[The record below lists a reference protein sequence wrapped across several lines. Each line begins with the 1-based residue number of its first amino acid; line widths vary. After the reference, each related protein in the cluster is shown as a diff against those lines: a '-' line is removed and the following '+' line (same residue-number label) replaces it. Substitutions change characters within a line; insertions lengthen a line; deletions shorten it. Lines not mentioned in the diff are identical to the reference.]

1 MVRRAVGVLLMCV
14 AVQGAV
20 AAQQPAPP
28 SAGQKRL
35 EDLVKRAE
43 GPYTKVGNYA
53 WSTPYRGKNMS
64 GITVRIVA
72 AEEGVFFFVDLFD
85 RKTVPLSRNLLLK
98 VAELNSHFDY
108 AKIALTDDSLQVRL
122 DCRAKLLDLDEF
134 KALESQ
140 IASVA
145 DEAYPLLKDFIQ

>member
-1 MVRRAVGVLLMCV
+1 MLRRAVAVVVMCGVMQV
-14 AVQGAV
+14 AVASGQSGA
-20 AAQQPAPP
+20 P

-35 EDLVKRAE
+35 EELVKGAE
-43 GPYTKVGNYA
+43 GPYTKVGAYA
-53 WSTPYRGKNMS
+53 WSTPYKGKNLS

-72 AEEGVFFFVDLFD
+72 AEEGVFFFGDLFD
-85 RKTVPLSRNLLLK
+85 RKSVALSRNLLLK

-108 AKIALTDDSLQVRL
+108 AKLALTEDSLQVRL
-122 DCRAKLLDLDEF
+122 DVRAKLLDLEEF

-145 DEAYPLLKDFIQ
+145 DEAYPQLKDFIQ